1 MIFQPL
7 VADDDDPIGKRVET
21 IANWAGG
28 FLAGFAAGLNV
39 EHSELPVDVQEII
52 KDFVSLTSLDPE
64 DYQDADFEPG
74 EREEHDASL
83 TEVHEYLRVS
93 TMLILAL
100 MDDHAAVE
108 SAID

>member
-1 MIFQPL
+1 
-7 VADDDDPIGKRVET
+7 
-21 IANWAGG
+21 
-28 FLAGFAAGLNV
+28 V
-39 EHSELPVDVQEII
+39 EHSELPVGVQEII

-64 DYQDADFEPG
+64 DYQEADFETG
-74 EREEHDASL
+74 ELEEHEASL

>member
-1 MIFQPL
+1 M
-7 VADDDDPIGKRVET
+7 
-21 IANWAGG
+21 
-28 FLAGFAAGLNV
+28 FLMEQVQNPGL
-39 EHSELPVDVQEII
+39 
-52 KDFVSLTSLDPE
+52 SLTSLDPE
-64 DYQDADFEPG
+64 DYQEADFEPG
-74 EREEHDASL
+74 ELEEHEASL